1 MLDYNERYDKDDR
14 LIKTRVVIDGNEI
27 DKKYIKSFTINEVF
41 NSTDNL
47 TFGNFCT
54 NTFELE
60 MFKNDTFLEERSKV
74 ELFMKVDETEETP
87 LGVLFINEIEIS
99 ERMIKVSGY
108 DHSALLTNK
117 YQPNVHFPTTLS
129 EVLTD
134 ICEQNNLQISKRME
148 LSEIEIDGYLDN
160 KDIDAKTMI
169 GYLAGL
175 TGKNARID
183 PYGSLMFNWYEETQ
197 RNILRKV
204 QYLDGLVMT
213 SDEITIHSVTCQVG
227 DQELS
232 SGEGLGITIENPFMT
247 QTILDNIVDSIANF
261 SYNPC
266 ILEFRGNPTL
276 ELGDIVNVETTP
288 NTYIR
293 ALLTKRETKY
303 SGGLRTTLTSIGNS
317 ELKASVSKSPTEVKM
332 KKLYNVLQESFK
344 QSTETILGH
353 NGGYFTIDTD
363 VEGKPS
369 GWSIMDTP
377 ELNETTRLWKMTMGG
392 FAFSNNGGKT
402 FSNIAIDMDGNISGN
417 ALSIG
422 VIQGEFFDIDL
433 NNGTIR
439 MGKRDEHGEI
449 KTPDFYIDHTG
460 VIIFNAI
467 KDLEEKVDS
476 IDVNTISVNI
486 ESNASVLN
494 SKNSFVTLLAKV
506 TKDGEDIGK
515 SLTDINFSWFRISDD
530 KEADIEWN
538 TKQLKQPSINVG
550 YNDVDYY
557 ANFYC
562 KVTTTFGVF
571 ISNYLTITD
580 ETDISNLQVYINANQ
595 PNYQGFDNNQYSP
608 DWSSTNHLVLTPVI
622 LDNYLQVPLS
632 KCQVTWQK
640 INGELDET
648 EIVQDGILTVTTN
661 KLDSTTRSIGYIVS
675 VKYRYSSLSKT
686 IEFTNYQNQEEKQLD
701 GITYYTWVYYADNNH
716 GDGIS
721 QDPTNKLYIGIAN
734 MQTKKEPPYT
744 TDEDGNKIYSDLS
757 AFEWTKMIDYHSVI
771 VQDGEPTDTSCFWLD
786 SSTNQLKK
794 YYAFLKAWAPINDE
808 TPLRDTADSVFV
820 TTEKSNSANFTI
832 LSDAINSTVKNVERV
847 ESDLGSQMS
856 EVSSKIEQ
864 NANDIQFSI
873 EKINEITSELTTD
886 EPLMNEMKTYFK
898 FDEQGLHISKSDN
911 SFEMILSDT
920 ELGFYDGKT
929 RVAYISNKRLYIEQV
944 VVVQSLQIG
953 DYILRYDND
962 IGFVL
967 Q

>member
-1 MLDYNERYDKDDR
+1 MLDYDERYNKDDR
-14 LIKTRVVIDGNEI
+14 LIKARVIIDGHEI
-27 DKKYIKSFTINEVF
+27 DKKYIKNFKISEIF

-60 MFKNDTFLEERSKV
+60 MFKNEVLLAERSKV
-74 ELFMKVDETEETP
+74 ELFMKTDEIETP
-87 LGVLFINEIEIS
+87 LGVFFVNTIEVT
-99 ERMIKVSGY
+99 ERMIKISGF
-108 DHSALLTNK
+108 DQSALLTNK
-117 YQPNVHFPTTLS
+117 YQPNIEFPATLR

-134 ICEQNNLQISKRME
+134 ICEQNNLQLSKRIE
-148 LSEIEIDGYLDN
+148 LPTIEINGYLDD
-160 KDIDAKTMI
+160 KETETKTI
-169 GYLAGL
+169 IAYVAGL
-175 TGKNARID
+175 MGKNARID
-183 PYGSLMFNWYEETQ
+183 PYGHLIFNWYEETGK
-197 RNILRKV
+197 IITRKV
-204 QYLDGLVMT
+204 QYLGGLVMT
-213 SDEITIHSVTCQVG
+213 SDEVTIHSVTCHVG

-232 SGEGLGITIENPFMT
+232 SGEGFGITIENPFMT
-247 QTILDNIVDSIANF
+247 QPILDNIADSLNNF

-266 ILEFRGNPTL
+266 VLDFRGNPTF
-276 ELGDIVNVETTP
+276 ELGDIVSVETTS
-288 NTYIR
+288 NTYIK
-293 ALLTKRETKY
+293 ALISKRETVY
-303 SGGLRTTLTSIGNS
+303 SGGLKTTLTSIGNS
-317 ELKASVSKSPTEVKM
+317 ELKANVSRSPTEVKM
-332 KKLYNVLQESFK
+332 KKLYNMLQESFK

-363 VEGKPS
+363 LNGRPT

-377 ELNETTRLWKMTMGG
+377 ELNETTHLWKMTMGG
-392 FAFSNNGGKT
+392 FAYSSNGGKT
-402 FSNIAIDMDGNISGN
+402 FSNIAIDMNGNISGN

-439 MGKRDEHGEI
+439 MGKRDEYGEI

-460 VIIFNAI
+460 VVIFNAI
-467 KDLEEKVDS
+467 KELEEK
-476 IDVNTISVNI
+476 IDNIDINKVSVNI
-486 ESNASVLN
+486 ESNAAVLN
-494 SKNSFVTLLAKV
+494 SKNSFVTLLARV
-506 TKDGEDIGK
+506 TKDGEDIGN
-515 SLTDINFSWFRISDD
+515 SLLDINFSWFRVSDD

-538 TKQLKQPSINVG
+538 AKQLKQSSINVG

-562 KVTTTFGVF
+562 KVTTTFGIF
-571 ISNYLTITD
+571 ISNYLTVTD

-595 PNYQGFDNNQYSP
+595 PNYQGFDNNYYSP
-608 DWSSTNHLVLTPVI
+608 DWSGSDHLVLTPIV
-622 LDNYLQVPLS
+622 LDNYLHVPLS
-632 KCQVTWQK
+632 ECQITWQK

-648 EIVQDGILTVTTN
+648 ETVKDGILTVAAN
-661 KLDSTTRSIGYIVS
+661 KLDSITRSIGYIAS

-686 IEFTNYQNQEEKQLD
+686 IEFTNYQNQEETEV
-701 GITYYTWVYYADNNH
+701 GEVTYYTWVYYADNPH

-721 QDPTNKLYIGIAN
+721 DNPKDKLYIGIAN
-734 MQTKKEPPYT
+734 MQIEKEPPYT
-744 TDEDGNKIYSDLS
+744 IDEEGNKIYSDLS
-757 AFEWTKMIDYHSVI
+757 AFVWTKMMDYRTVLE
-771 VQDGEPTDTSCFWLD
+771 QDGEPADTSCLWLD
-786 SSTNQLKK
+786 SNTGQLKK
-794 YYAFLKAWAPINDE
+794 YYTFLKSWAPINDE
-808 TPLRDTADSVFV
+808 TPLRDTAENVYV
-820 TTEKSNSANFTI
+820 TTEKSSTANFTI
-832 LSDAINSTVKNVERV
+832 LSNAINSTVKNVERV
-847 ESDLGSQMS
+847 ESELGSQMS

-864 NANDIQFSI
+864 NAANIQFSI
-873 EKINEITSELTTD
+873 EKISEITSGLASD
-886 EPLMNEMKTYFK
+886 EALMNEMKTYFK

-953 DYILRYDND
+953 DYTLRYDND